1 MRHGASVETA
11 SVTDT
16 RIGPNPS
23 SLLWYEQGKLRGGI
37 QSAGRAHPCT
47 VPASLVVDAMR
58 RHADATSPKDPWFF
72 SEGTGRRHIREI
84 RSSASEL
91 ADGRTAVVA
100 EQHPVALSPLRL
112 GLSLLEREMRETV
125 DMVEAMRIW
134 NRDHDEDDH
143 G

>member
-16 RIGPNPS
+16 RIGPNPP
-23 SLLWYEQGKLRGGI
+23 SLVWYEGGELRGGI

-47 VPASLVVDAMR
+47 FPASLVVDAMR
-58 RHADATSPKDPWFF
+58 RHADATNPKDPWFF

-84 RSSASEL
+84 KASAAEL
-91 ADGRTAVVA
+91 VDGRTATVA
-100 EQHPVALSPLRL
+100 KQHPVALSPLRL
-112 GLSLLEREMRETV
+112 GLSLLEKEMRETV
-125 DMVEAMRIW
+125 DMDEAMRIW
-134 NRDHDEDDH
+134 NKDHEEDDL